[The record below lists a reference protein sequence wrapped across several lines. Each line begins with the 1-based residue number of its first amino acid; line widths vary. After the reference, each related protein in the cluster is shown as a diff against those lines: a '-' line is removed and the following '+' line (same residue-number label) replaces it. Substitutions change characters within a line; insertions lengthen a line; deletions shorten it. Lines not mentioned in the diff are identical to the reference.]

1 MDSYGAGRAK
11 HSATLHFLALL
22 LPQLNKHKTLAA
34 IIFKVMRLPLIIA
47 LTLNLGLSFGQDVDI
62 RKAAADERIFKQLIT
77 NRLLEKDYDLIE
89 GIWDLKAN
97 TLTYI
102 NGQLKDAETA
112 NTKIGIIKIDNNFSI
127 FVINKSKTNDY
138 IEKDY
143 RDSYYT
149 FYRMDKDAYG
159 ILKFNSGE
167 GRLVRFDKV
176 VAVNKMTDNHLRNSY
191 PSVYGSYKIDCY
203 EEKELARVYPT
214 LYDIQNAKTQ
224 AEEKA
229 KEEAP
234 RSGTGFAISKD
245 GLIVTNYHV
254 IANAKSIKVRGINND
269 FDSKYTLSIVRE
281 DIANDLVILKIDDT
295 SVKINSVIPF
305 IIKKTPSEVGEDIFV
320 LGYPL
325 TATMGEEI
333 KLTTGIVSSKT
344 GFQGDVNQYQIS
356 APIQP
361 GNSGGPVFDKKG
373 NIVGVISSK
382 HLDTENV
389 GYSIKSQYLLNLID
403 ILPQRIPNSTTS
415 ILVNKSLA
423 DQVKILKSFVFII
436 EVNQ

>member
-1 MDSYGAGRAK
+1 MKIVLSI
-11 HSATLHFLALL
+11 TL
-22 LPQLNKHKTLAA
+22 T
-34 IIFKVMRLPLIIA
+34 IY
-47 LTLNLGLSFGQDVDI
+47 LGISFGQDIDL
-62 RKAAADERIFKQLIT
+62 RKAAAEERIFKQLIFT
-77 NRLLEKDYDLIE
+77 RLSQNDYDLIE
-89 GIWDLKAN
+89 GIWDLKSN
-97 TLTYI
+97 TLSYL
-102 NGQLKDAETA
+102 NGRLKDVETT
-112 NTKIGIIKIDNNFSI
+112 NSRIGIIKINDRFSI
-127 FVINKSKTNDY
+127 IAINQGKTNDY

-176 VAVNKMTDNHLRNSY
+176 VAVNKMTDKHLRDSY
-191 PSVYGSYKIDCY
+191 PSVYSSYKIECY
-203 EEKELARVYPT
+203 EEKELTRVYPT
-214 LYDIQNAKTQ
+214 LYDIQNAKTI
-224 AEEKA
+224 AEKKA

-245 GLIVTNYHV
+245 GLIVTNHHV
-254 IANAKSIKVRGINND
+254 VANANSIKIRGVNND
-269 FDSKYTLSIVRE
+269 FNTKYSASVVRE
-281 DIANDLVILKIDDT
+281 DITNDLVILKIDD
-295 SVKINSVIPF
+295 SSIKLNSAIPF
-305 IIKKTPSEVGEDIFV
+305 NIKNTSSEVGEDIFV

-333 KLTTGIVSSKT
+333 KLTTGIISSKT

-373 NIVGVISSK
+373 NLLGIISSK

-389 GYSIKSQYLLNLID
+389 GYSIKSQFLINLID
-403 ILPQRIPNSTTS
+403 VLPYSVSNTTS
-415 ILVNKSLA
+415 GILINKTLPE
-423 DQVKILKSFVFII
+423 QVKILKKYVFII